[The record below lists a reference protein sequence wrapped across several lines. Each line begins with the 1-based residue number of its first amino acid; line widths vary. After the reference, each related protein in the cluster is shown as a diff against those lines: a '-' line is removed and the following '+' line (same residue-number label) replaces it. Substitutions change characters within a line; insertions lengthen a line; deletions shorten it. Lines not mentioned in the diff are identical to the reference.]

1 MKRIISMIMI
11 LIMLLLTLS
20 ACAGEFVEDDEN
32 EKNNTFDI
40 ANKIRLND
48 NISGYI
54 NPSDDVDWYSFTLS
68 NAAEVTLDMS
78 FRAKNPSSM
87 YWTISVYKEDGTTV
101 LYHYNKQGNE
111 AVSYDFGAIPAGTY
125 FIKITAS
132 VGGNNISYGL
142 RVVKKHDC
150 EGTFSTTK
158 APTCNEDGLEEKL
171 CMICGTAIEARVIPK
186 KGHTS
191 DSWTV
196 DEEATCSKEG
206 LRHGHCSVCNEDVT
220 EKIPVTEHN
229 LGAWEVVKA
238 ATCDADGSEERS
250 CADCSYKEEQTVA
263 QLKHKFGDWQNISG
277 NVIIPPIV
285 REQDCELC
293 GYTETVKDWGYVWV
307 TIIAAVALI
316 GVGIGVVVYIKAYKN
331 P

>member
-1 MKRIISMIMI
+1 MRNGEQHENDVM
-11 LIMLLLTLS
+11 
-20 ACAGEFVEDDEN
+20 CA
-32 EKNNTFDI
+32 
-40 ANKIRLND
+40 L
-48 NISGYI
+48 
-54 NPSDDVDWYSFTLS
+54 
-68 NAAEVTLDMS
+68 
-78 FRAKNPSSM
+78 
-87 YWTISVYKEDGTTV
+87 
-101 LYHYNKQGNE
+101 
-111 AVSYDFGAIPAGTY
+111 
-125 FIKITAS
+125 
-132 VGGNNISYGL
+132 
-142 RVVKKHDC
+142 
-150 EGTFSTTK
+150 
-158 APTCNEDGLEEKL
+158 
-171 CMICGTAIEARVIPK
+171 
-186 KGHTS
+186 
-191 DSWTV
+191 
-196 DEEATCSKEG
+196 
-206 LRHGHCSVCNEDVT
+206 
-220 EKIPVTEHN
+220 PVRYRRD